1 MFNCLII
8 LCVYNVIKK
17 SVSKLLS
24 LCNTMWHQ
32 NIYMKVKMEGCKQ
45 VITNM
50 YDLLNGYQTTM
61 FSQES
66 QVQQKNSVYFPVR
79 QSAGNW
85 VQYDSPRRE
94 INSKLNTV
102 KADCSRIFANF
113 EVQ

>member
-1 MFNCLII
+1 
-8 LCVYNVIKK
+8 
-17 SVSKLLS
+17 
-24 LCNTMWHQ
+24 MWHQ